1 MVPATEGSGTLLIVM
16 NVVHVREERREA
28 FEQAFLG
35 RESHVHQAPGF
46 AGFEL
51 LRRDREGEYVV
62 LTRWDDDASFKAWV
76 GSDLFKRSHSHADG
90 ELAHGSEVR
99 HYDVIDAR
107 VPA

>member
-1 MVPATEGSGTLLIVM
+1 MIRGEPAVLIVM
-16 NVVHVREERREA
+16 NVVQVSEERREA

-35 RESHVHQAPGF
+35 RESHVHEAPGF

-62 LTRWDDDASFKAWV
+62 LTRWETEEAFKAWAN
-76 GSDLFKRSHSHADG
+76 SDSFKRSHRHADG

-99 HYDVIDAR
+99 FYDVIDAR